1 MRETSTVIPSMTHDT
16 TEPGAR
22 WRVIL
27 VGRTGLDQTLRRR
40 DDIELIRARD
50 TLDAIGELA
59 DPIDE
64 HSPDRAAVLVS
75 PDADPEDHEHAHF
88 VDSLRLVDD
97 SVRVIRVGE
106 PHALYDAHVHP
117 HDDADTILRAL
128 DGATPTPRIIVR
140 PQSVKPAPKPVVHE
154 PAHAPVPDPRP
165 IETAQREHDDEIHR
179 HVLASAGASVIPAPA
194 PSMSDAAPLDTRV
207 IDALTAGK
215 PILED
220 ALAIIRARTDR
231 DDIRFESS
239 PSTPPVGSAHV
250 VSRGHVYGALTCD
263 DTEWATTRGKRL
275 LESSAAWLGA
285 WLRLESQQRELR
297 ASAFTD
303 ELTGAWNRRYF
314 HRFLSAA
321 IERSRDARR
330 TVTLLYF
337 DIDDF
342 KGYNDRHGHAAGD
355 EILVETVK
363 LLSAA
368 IRPSDKV
375 CRIGGDEFVVIFY
388 EPQGPRDPGS
398 TPPESIMSIA
408 TRFQQQVC
416 NHNFP
421 KLGAQAQGNLTI
433 SGGLASYPWD
443 GADADTLLNVAD
455 ELALQSKRQGKNVIT
470 LGPGA
475 ESVCGCK

>member
-1 MRETSTVIPSMTHDT
+1 MTHDT
-16 TEPGAR
+16 TEQGAR

-64 HSPDRAAVLVS
+64 YSPDLAAVLVS
-75 PDADPEDHEHAHF
+75 PDADPEATEHAHF
-88 VDSLRLVDD
+88 VDSLRIIDD

-106 PHALYDAHVHP
+106 PHELYDAHVHP
-117 HDDADTILRAL
+117 HDDADTILRTL
-128 DGATPTPRIIVR
+128 DGATPTPRIVVR
-140 PQSVKPAPKPVVHE
+140 PQTTKPTPKPIAHEPAPKPAEPQPSEPVRTE
-154 PAHAPVPDPRP
+154 PA
-165 IETAQREHDDEIHR
+165 DEIHEQ
-179 HVLASAGASVIPAPA
+179 VLSSAGGAPVVPAPI
-194 PSMSDAAPLDTRV
+194 PSADPSSLDTRV
-207 IDALTAGK
+207 IDALIAGK
-215 PILED
+215 PILDD
-220 ALAIIRARTDR
+220 ALRIINTRADR
-231 DDIRFESS
+231 DDIRFEST
-239 PSTPPVGSAHV
+239 PSTPPIGSAHV
-250 VSRGHVYGALTCD
+250 VSRGHVYGALTAG
-263 DTEWATTRGKRL
+263 DTDWATARGKRL
-275 LESSAAWLGA
+275 LESSANWLGA

-321 IERSRDARR
+321 IERSREARR

-416 NHNFP
+416 NHRFP

-475 ESVCGCK
+475 ESVCRHK

>member
-1 MRETSTVIPSMTHDT
+1 MTHDT
-16 TEPGAR
+16 TEQGAR

-64 HSPDRAAVLVS
+64 YSPDLAAVLVS
-75 PDADPEDHEHAHF
+75 PDADPEDNEHAHF

-97 SVRVIRVGE
+97 RVRVIRVGE
-106 PHALYDAHVHP
+106 PHELYDAHVHP
-117 HDDADTILRAL
+117 HDNADEILRTL
-128 DGATPTPRIIVR
+128 EGATPTPRIVVNPKPPR
-140 PQSVKPAPKPVVHE
+140 PSAPITHAASPAPAPEPKPSPE
-154 PAHAPVPDPRP
+154 PPASESFSAPDADPM
-165 IETAQREHDDEIHR
+165 DDPIHR
-179 HVLASAGASVIPAPA
+179 SVLASAAGAPATPAPRV
-194 PSMSDAAPLDTRV
+194 SDDAPLDTRV
-207 IDALTAGK
+207 IDAISTGR
-215 PILED
+215 PILGD
-220 ALAIIRARTDR
+220 ALAIINARADR
-231 DDIRFESS
+231 DDIRFEST
-239 PSTPPVGSAHV
+239 PSTPPIGSAHV

-263 DTEWATTRGKRL
+263 DTDWATTRGKRL
-275 LESSAAWLGA
+275 LESSANWLGA

-342 KGYNDRHGHAAGD
+342 KGYNDKHGHAAGD
-355 EILVETVK
+355 EILIETVK
-363 LLSAA
+363 LLNAA

-408 TRFQQQVC
+408 TRFQRQVC

-475 ESVCGCK
+475 ESVCRRK